1 MMLHFKDFSKLKTK
15 RIVFEEVYAARDS
28 DTLEQLK
35 ELSSK
40 RRVIEESIN
49 ESSLITEA
57 IAREM
62 LFSSLLLFLKMFQE
76 TKKLEQYLPLLE
88 NLIQSAGLNSNNSQ
102 LVRWTSDLKIRW
114 TSVLTSSTIFNR
126 RAAKFFQIDDLHF
139 ELSMTLSLYGAL
151 LRGLAS
157 KILSADLVQSTT
169 IYRKAAGVYHHLAH
183 EVLPSLQ
190 SASVQE
196 RPPEATSCVSS
207 VMSLICLAEA
217 QSVTIRKAEEKGS
230 TRSLLA
236 KLHYGVVQLLDEA
249 MVVLHSATEDCKD
262 ISGRFLEYI
271 SCCKDLYELRS
282 YKCLG
287 ESTKTDGQIGIAIGL
302 LRQAL
307 VVANKNI
314 PEVESWRLVFKQEI
328 NNLTAVLRKYEHEN
342 EFVWHE
348 KVPTHSELPFLRGK
362 KIVSSIPYN
371 FQRWERSL
379 AFKF

>member
-62 LFSSLLLFLKMFQE
+62 SGGLTLHHEQE
-76 TKKLEQYLPLLE
+76 TQKLEQYLPLLE
-88 NLIQSAGLNSNNSQ
+88 NLIRSAGLNSNNSQ

-126 RAAKFFQIDDLHF
+126 RGTKFFQIDDLHF
-139 ELSMTLSLYGAL
+139 ELGMTLSLYGAL

-190 SASVQE
+190 SASVRE

-230 TRSLLA
+230 TGSLLA

-287 ESTKTDGQIGIAIGL
+287 ESLKTDGQIGIAIGL

-307 VVANKNI
+307 VAANKNI

-328 NNLTAVLRKYEHEN
+328 NILTAVLRKYEHEN

-348 KVPTHSELPFLRGK
+348 KVPTHSELPFPQGK
-362 KIVSSIPYN
+362 KIVSFIPYDV
-371 FQRWERSL
+371 QRWERSL
-379 AFKF
+379 SFKF